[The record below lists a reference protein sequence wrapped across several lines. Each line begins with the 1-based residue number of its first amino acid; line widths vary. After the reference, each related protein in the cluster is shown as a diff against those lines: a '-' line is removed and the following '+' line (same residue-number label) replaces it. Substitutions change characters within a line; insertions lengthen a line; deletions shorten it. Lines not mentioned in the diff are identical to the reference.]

1 MNLKKAISVILCLAL
16 TFACCNFVYAANPVV
31 KVTVNVAKGETK
43 DISAY
48 LKSGTGTISWT
59 NSKPAV
65 ATVKDKTIRGIS
77 VGTTLLKGTSSIA
90 TYQITVK
97 VLNDYSA
104 PETVSTISTSTN
116 TGEVKNSKGEVISY
130 NDRYITMGVN
140 DTIDISSFLNYNL
153 SYDSYSWG
161 ITNEKCLSFKKG
173 KITSKAEGIVKIS
186 ARPRSSQESNTIYR
200 FFITIDSNALAKN
213 ITVGK
218 ERLTPLVNFISGDP
232 ANYVYNVVSVGN
244 GYISIKDDKYIESS
258 SSTGSCILT
267 AESTTGGNNYCFIVK
282 VR

>member
-16 TFACCNFVYAANPVV
+16 TLACCNFVYAANPVV

-104 PETVSTISTSTN
+104 PETIN
-116 TGEVKNSKGEVISY
+116 TEDLNKKPNEVKNSDGKVIKY
-130 NDRYITMGVN
+130 NDRFITMGVN
-140 DTIDISSFLNYNL
+140 DTLDL
-153 SYDSYSWG
+153 SGLLKKDLGYDSYSWSVS
-161 ITNEKCLSFKKG
+161 NEKSLVLKKG
-173 KITSKAEGIVKIS
+173 KITGKAEGVYKVT
-186 ARPRSSQESNTIYR
+186 ARPGTKGETATIYR
-200 FFITIDSNALAKN
+200 FYVTVASNYLAKN
-213 ITVGK
+213 ISVGTK
-218 ERLTPLVNFISGDP
+218 KLTPLSNFLGSDP
-232 ANYVYNVVSVGN
+232 TNYVYTVKQITGGSLT
-244 GYISIKDDKYIESS
+244 IKDNKYIETNTSV
-258 SSTGSCILT
+258 GSCILT